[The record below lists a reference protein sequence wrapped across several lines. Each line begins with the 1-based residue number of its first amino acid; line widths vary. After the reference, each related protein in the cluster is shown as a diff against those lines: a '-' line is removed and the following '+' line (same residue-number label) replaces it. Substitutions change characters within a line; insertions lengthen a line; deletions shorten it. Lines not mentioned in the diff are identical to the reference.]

1 MNKAQLVDAIAKK
14 TGFTKKDMSKAVDV
28 VFDTIT
34 EVLSRGEK
42 VSVVGFGTFETR
54 SRAARKG
61 RNPQTGREIRIK
73 ARRVPAFRAGKNLKS
88 AISG

>member
-1 MNKAQLVDAIAKK
+1 LNKAQLVDAIAKK